1 MQHLPINMQHC
12 LGVHDAIQPQTV
24 PIYADRNGGTGGA
37 SESIGIGAKYGPSK
51 DLLFLHAP
59 PGFCQSL
66 YKPQIEKLLFIGYI
80 E

>member
-1 MQHLPINMQHC
+1 MCI
-12 LGVHDAIQPQTV
+12 IQGKKASLNV
-24 PIYADRNGGTGGA
+24 PLNAHRNGGTGDA

-66 YKPQIEKLLFIGYI
+66 YRPQTEKIAFYRLH
-80 E
+80 